1 MQAIACLPEERA
13 AALSRTAEQERIEEL
28 RLRCGEAPSV
38 RIGGA
43 ERPLAMAPVTAD
55 ELRETVG
62 RAARYSVHSYAESM
76 RQGFLPL
83 EGGHRLGLCGTA
95 VAENGSVTGVRRI
108 SSLNLRV
115 ARQIDALDDIIT
127 PYIGEGAPFSILV
140 LAPPGCG
147 KTTLVREWVRLVSD
161 AGHTTAVADERGEI
175 AGLAE
180 GVPQFRIGRCTDILE
195 GCTKKQ
201 AALMLLKTMSPALVA
216 MDEITSP
223 EDIEA
228 VALCAHCGTAVLA
241 AAHAAGLNDLRRR
254 PLYRRLLSLGVFER
268 VLTIEQKDGKRSY
281 RMEKTEGTTC

>member
-13 AALSRTAEQERIEEL
+13 AALSRVAEQERIEEL

-43 ERPLAMAPVTAD
+43 ERPLSLAPVTAD
-55 ELRETVG
+55 ELRETVS

-115 ARQIDALDDIIT
+115 ARQIDALDDILA
-127 PYIGEGAPFSILV
+127 PYIGEGAPFSLLV

-201 AALMLLKTMSPALVA
+201 AALVA

-241 AAHAAGLNDLRRR
+241 AAHAAGTSDLRRR

-281 RMEKTEGTTC
+281 RMEKTEGMTC